1 MKRLNSIMAAAVL
14 LCFAACSSNDSNKEQ
29 GAIETVKQEAATVK
43 PTGPP
48 ARVSGT
54 FKGILP
60 CENCTE
66 TEAILTIKA
75 DKYSYTRLFK
85 GMKTRGNIS
94 NKSGYCTF
102 DSGIIK
108 LLTNKI
114 AEDMFRIVSED
125 TIRPLSATAKPF
137 KGKIDYILIRTAK
150 QEKL

>member
-1 MKRLNSIMAAAVL
+1 MKRLKRILAATVL
-14 LCFAACSSNDSNKEQ
+14 LCFAACSSNDGNKEQ

-43 PTGPP
+43 PSGPP
-48 ARVSGT
+48 TRVSGT

-75 DKYSYTRLFK
+75 DKYSYTRLFR

-94 NKSGYCTF
+94 SKSGYCAF
-102 DSGIIK
+102 DSGIVK
-108 LLTNKI
+108 LLTNNI

-125 TIRPLSATAKPF
+125 TIRPLDASAKPL
-137 KGKIDYILIRTAK
+137 KGKIDYILVRSAK

>member
-1 MKRLNSIMAAAVL
+1 MKWLNMIMASAIS
-14 LCFAACSSNDSNKEQ
+14 LCFTGCGGNDVNKEQ
-29 GAIETVKQEAATVK
+29 GATETAKQDSAAVK

-54 FKGILP
+54 FKGVLP

-66 TEAILTIKA
+66 TEAILTIKE
-75 DKYSYTRLFK
+75 DKYTYTRLFK
-85 GMKTRGNIS
+85 GLKTRGNIS
-94 NKSGYCTF
+94 NKSGYCAF

-108 LLTNKI
+108 LLNNNM

-125 TIRPLSATAKPF
+125 TIRALSAVGKPL
-137 KGKIDYILIRTAK
+137 KGKIDYILLRSAK

>member
-1 MKRLNSIMAAAVL
+1 MKRLNIAVVMMAALYLVS
-14 LCFAACSSNDSNKEQ
+14 CSNDGSKEPKME
-29 GAIETVKQEAATVK
+29 AIVKQDSAVVK

-54 FKGILP
+54 FKGVLP

-66 TEAILTIKA
+66 TEAILTIKE
-75 DKYSYTRLFK
+75 DKYTYTRLFK
-85 GMKTRGNIS
+85 GLKTRGNIS
-94 NKSGYCTF
+94 NKSGYCAF

-108 LLTNKI
+108 LLADNR

-125 TIRPLSATAKPF
+125 TIRPLSAAGKPL
-137 KGKIDYILIRTAK
+137 KGKIDYMLIRSAR